1 MSNYATKTDLK
12 NAAGVD
18 TSSFARK
25 VDLTSWKSNVYKLD
39 IDKLKNLSSS
49 LNSLNSKVDKLGIDK
64 LVTVLVN
71 LSKLSDIV
79 KNDAVKK
86 MYIMLRLKMLKT
98 KYLILLT

>member
-1 MSNYATKTDLK
+1 M
-12 NAAGVD
+12 
-18 TSSFARK
+18 
-25 VDLTSWKSNVYKLD
+25 YKLD

-49 LNSLNSKVDKLGIDK
+49 LKSLNSKVDKLGIDK

-86 MYIMLRLKMLKT
+86 MYIRLRLKILKT

>member
-1 MSNYATKTDLK
+1 M
-12 NAAGVD
+12 
-18 TSSFARK
+18 
-25 VDLTSWKSNVYKLD
+25 YKLD

-86 MYIMLRLKMLKT
+86 MYIMLRLKILKT

>member
-1 MSNYATKTDLK
+1 M
-12 NAAGVD
+12 
-18 TSSFARK
+18 
-25 VDLTSWKSNVYKLD
+25 YKLD

-64 LVTVLVN
+64 LVTVLVK

-86 MYIMLRLKMLKT
+86 MYIMLRLKILKT

>member
-25 VDLTSWKSNVYKLD
+25 VYLTSWKSNVYKLD

-71 LSKLSDIV
+71 LSKLNDIV
-79 KNDAVKK
+79 KNDVVKK
-86 MYIMLRLKMLKT
+86 MYITLRLKILKT